1 MNHIPNTNML
11 GPIFTSDDPIG
22 VLGKLKVGSD

>member
-11 GPIFTSDDPIG
+11 GTIFTSDDLIG
-22 VLGKLKVGSD
+22 VLGKLKEGGD